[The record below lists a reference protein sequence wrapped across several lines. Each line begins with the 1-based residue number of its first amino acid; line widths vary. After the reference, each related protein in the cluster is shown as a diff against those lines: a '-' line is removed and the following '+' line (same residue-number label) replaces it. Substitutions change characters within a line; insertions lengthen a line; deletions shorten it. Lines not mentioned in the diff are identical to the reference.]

1 MDAASSR
8 SFNTKRDEPVRQGRR
23 TEAGTRRLFA
33 TARSWSDY
41 KDTGNPIMAV
51 AGAAAPRCPSPPVPV
66 SLGSRSLARWRV
78 RAAGEL
84 VTRGLQSD
92 GCRIMDARPRPQF
105 FLPPLGP

>member
-41 KDTGNPIMAV
+41 EARLWQLPV
-51 AGAAAPRCPSPPVPV
+51 QCSPPSPGAASAARLIRNFVFKPQ
-66 SLGSRSLARWRV
+66 LAR
-78 RAAGEL
+78 
-84 VTRGLQSD
+84 
-92 GCRIMDARPRPQF
+92 
-105 FLPPLGP
+105 